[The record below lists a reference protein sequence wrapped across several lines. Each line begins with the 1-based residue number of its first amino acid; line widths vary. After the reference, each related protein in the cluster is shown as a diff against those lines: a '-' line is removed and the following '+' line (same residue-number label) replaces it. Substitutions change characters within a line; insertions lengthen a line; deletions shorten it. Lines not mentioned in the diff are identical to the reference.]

1 MQQQDINYIN
11 HINQYNIEKERY
23 PNRWENIN
31 EYQQFLKE
39 SNPLYFENE
48 FINFLYEHGFK
59 QIVPFI
65 ERLEINND
73 KLIVKHNCDSKQYI
87 NLCLVTNYYL
97 THPLYTN

>member
-1 MQQQDINYIN
+1 MRYQDINYIN
-11 HINQYNIEKERY
+11 HIDQYNTEKERY
-23 PNRWENIN
+23 PNRWKNIH

-65 ERLEINND
+65 ERFEINNN
-73 KLIVKHNCDSKQYI
+73 KLIVNYNCDSKQYI

-97 THPLYTN
+97 THPTL